1 MLAPKI
7 QGEGVMTSSN
17 LTHGAAS
24 RRAFLRGGAV
34 IAAAA
39 TTALAGRADAQA
51 PAAPAAGLGS
61 TANSKIFF
69 VADTASGK
77 VEGIVN
83 AGIIEFKG
91 IPYGAPTGGRN
102 RFMPPQRPAPWT
114 GVREGGGYGQI
125 SPQTPADLTSQ
136 YAQLIMWDRH
146 VGPGGMGEDML
157 NLNVWTPSLDSAA
170 RRPVLVSF
178 HGGGWAT
185 GSGNGPM
192 YDGANLARFG
202 DVVVV
207 TVNHRLASLGYL
219 DLAGVGAPSEFAYA
233 GVCGVMDM
241 VAALEWVRDN
251 IDRFGGDPR
260 RVMVFGQS
268 GGGAKTSTLLATP
281 SAKGLFHRAAV
292 QSGSSLRLQG
302 REQSTKAAETLL
314 AGLGIS
320 AANIGDI
327 QKVRWQHMLEAQT
340 AAAGANFTPVL
351 DGVVLPHNPSDP
363 GAPPESAD
371 VPVII
376 STTLEDAAL
385 RLTNFDLDEA
395 GLEALLAK
403 TYPGKAD
410 EILALYRGAA
420 PAKSPFL
427 IQAQVL
433 TDAGARKNAITQAE
447 HKAALGPAATYMYLW
462 EWATPAY
469 DGKFGA
475 VHGHDVDASF
485 HIARSSICGS
495 GRVAGLRMCDR
506 LAGAWVA
513 FATTGDPSHEGI
525 GRWPAY
531 DATTRATMVFNDD
544 TRVENNPR
552 AAMRRY
558 WA

>member
-1 MLAPKI
+1 
-7 QGEGVMTSSN
+7 MTSNSN
-17 LTHGAAS
+17 LSASAS
-24 RRAFLRGGAV
+24 RRAFLQGGAMA
-34 IAAAA
+34 AAAA
-39 TTALAGRADAQA
+39 TTALSSRVEAQGQ
-51 PAAPAAGLGS
+51 PAAVGGLGA
-61 TANSKIFF
+61 TTNNRIFF
-69 VADTASGK
+69 VADTANGK

-102 RFMPPQRPAPWT
+102 RFMPPKPPTPWT

-157 NLNVWTPSLDSAA
+157 NLNVWTPGLKGN
-170 RRPVLVSF
+170 RPVMVSF

-192 YDGANLARFG
+192 YDGANLAKFG

-219 DLAGVGAPSEFAYA
+219 DLAWVGAPPEFAFA
-233 GVCGVMDM
+233 GVTGVMDM
-241 VAALEWVRDN
+241 VAALNWVRDN
-251 IDRFGGDPR
+251 IDRFGGDPH

-292 QSGSSLRLQG
+292 QSGSSLRLQA
-302 REQSTKAAETLL
+302 RDQSQKAAEMLL
-314 AGLGIS
+314 ANLGVS
-320 AANIGDI
+320 KGNIGDL
-327 QKVRWQHMLEAQT
+327 QTVRWQHILEAQT
-340 AAAGANFTPVL
+340 AAVGANFSPVL

-385 RLTNFDLDEA
+385 RLTNFDLDQA
-395 GLEALLAK
+395 GLRALLEK
-403 TYPGKAD
+403 TYPGKGQ
-410 EILALYRGAA
+410 EILSLYRAAA
-420 PAKSPFL
+420 PDKSPFL

-433 TDAGARKNAITQAE
+433 TDAGARRNAITQAE
-447 HKAALGPAATYMYLW
+447 HKAALGPAPTYMYLW

-495 GRVAGLRMCDR
+495 GRQAGLKMCDR

-513 FATTGDPSHEGI
+513 FAASGDPSHEGI
-525 GRWPAY
+525 PHWPAY
-531 DATTRATMVFNDD
+531 DATTRATMIFNDD
-544 TRVENNPR
+544 TRVENDPR
-552 AAMRRY
+552 AAMRRN

>member
-1 MLAPKI
+1 MGAD
-7 QGEGVMTSSN
+7 SN
-17 LTHGAAS
+17 QGAAS
-24 RRAFLRGGAV
+24 RRAFLQGSAL

-39 TTALAGRADAQA
+39 TSALAGRTAAQA

-61 TANSKIFF
+61 TTNSNIFF

-83 AGIIEFKG
+83 DGIIEFKG
-91 IPYGAPTGGRN
+91 IPYGAPTGGKN
-102 RFMPPQRPAPWT
+102 RFMPPKGPEPWT
-114 GVREGGGYGQI
+114 GVREGGGYGPI
-125 SPQTPADLTSQ
+125 SPQTPADLSSQ
-136 YAQLIMWDRH
+136 YAQMIMWDRH

-157 NLNVWTPSLDSAA
+157 NLNVWTPGLSGA
-170 RRPVLVSF
+170 RPVMVSF

-192 YDGANLARFG
+192 YDGANLAKFG

-207 TVNHRLASLGYL
+207 TVNHRLAALGYL
-219 DLAGVGAPSEFAYA
+219 DLVGAGAPPDFAYA

-241 VAALEWVRDN
+241 VASLQWVRDN

-292 QSGSSLRLQG
+292 QSGSSLKLQS
-302 REQSTKAAETLL
+302 REDSTKAAEMLL
-314 AGLGIS
+314 AGLGI
-320 AANIGDI
+320 AKANIGDI
-327 QKVRWQHMLEAQT
+327 QKVRWQHILEVQT

-351 DGVVLPHNPSDP
+351 DGSVLPHNPSDP

-385 RLTNFDLDEA
+385 RLTNFDLDPA
-395 GLEALLAK
+395 GLRALLDQH
-403 TYPGKAD
+403 YPGKTDA
-410 EILALYRGAA
+410 ILALYAEA
-420 PAKSPFL
+420 SAHKTPFL
-427 IQAQVL
+427 VQAQIL
-433 TDAGARKNAITQAE
+433 TDAGARRNAIIQAE
-447 HKAALGPAATYMYLW
+447 HKAAMGPAPVYMYRW
-462 EWATPAY
+462 DWATPAF

-485 HIARSSICGS
+485 HIARSPICG
-495 GRVAGLRMCDR
+495 AGQAAGHRMSDR

-513 FATTGDPSHEGI
+513 FASTGDPSHEGI
-525 GRWPAY
+525 PHWPAY
-531 DATTRATMVFNDD
+531 DAATRATMIFNDD
-544 TRVENNPR
+544 TRVENDPR
-552 AAMRRY
+552 SEIRRY

>member
-1 MLAPKI
+1 
-7 QGEGVMTSSN
+7 MTSQSS
-17 LTHGAAS
+17 LSAAS
-24 RRAFLRGGAV
+24 RRAFLQGSAV

-39 TTALAGRADAQA
+39 TTALAGRVEAQA
-51 PAAPAAGLGS
+51 APAPAAGLGS
-61 TANSKIFF
+61 TTNSKIFF
-69 VADTASGK
+69 VADTANGK

-102 RFMPPQRPAPWT
+102 RFMPPKAPDPWT
-114 GVREGGGYGQI
+114 GVREGGGYGPI

-136 YAQLIMWDRH
+136 YAQMIMWDRH

-157 NLNVWTPSLDSAA
+157 NLNVWTPGLSGN
-170 RRPVLVSF
+170 RPVLVSF

-192 YDGANLARFG
+192 YDGANLAKFG

-207 TVNHRLASLGYL
+207 TVNHRLAALGYL
-219 DLAGVGAPSEFAYA
+219 DLAGAGAPGEFAYA

-241 VAALEWVRDN
+241 VAALKWVREN

-281 SAKGLFHRAAV
+281 SATGLFHRAAV
-292 QSGSSLRLQG
+292 QSGSSLKLQG
-302 REQSTKAAETLL
+302 REQSTKAAEMLL
-314 AGLGIS
+314 AGLGIGKT
-320 AANIGDI
+320 NIGDI
-327 QKVRWQHMLEAQT
+327 QKVRWQQILEAQT

-363 GAPPESAD
+363 AAPPESAD

-385 RLTNFDLDEA
+385 RLTNFDLDQA
-395 GLEALLAK
+395 GLRALLDQH
-403 TYPGKAD
+403 YPGKAD
-410 EILALYRGAA
+410 EILALYSGASA
-420 PAKSPFL
+420 HKTPFL
-427 IQAQVL
+427 VQAQIL

-447 HKAALGPAATYMYLW
+447 HKAALGPAPAYMYIW

-495 GRVAGLRMCDR
+495 GRAAGLAMCDR

-513 FATTGDPSHEGI
+513 FATTGDPSHDGI
-525 GRWPAY
+525 PHWPAY
-531 DATTRATMVFNDD
+531 DATTRATMMFNDE
-544 TRVENNPR
+544 TRVENDPR